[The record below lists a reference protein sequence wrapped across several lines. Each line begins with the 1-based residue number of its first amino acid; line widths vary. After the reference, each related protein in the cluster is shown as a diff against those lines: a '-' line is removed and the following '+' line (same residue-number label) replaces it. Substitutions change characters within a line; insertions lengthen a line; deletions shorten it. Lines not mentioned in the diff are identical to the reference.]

1 MRRQLREKGQ
11 ASVEYLVVGLAF
23 ITLMGALAA
32 IWRFIAS
39 GGLSSLMQAAVLLY
53 DRCIMTAAA
62 TEGCRLVA
70 TSTVDDA
77 TTHT

>member
-23 ITLMGALAA
+23 IALMGALAA

-39 GGLSSLMQAAVLLY
+39 GGLSSLMQAGASHALATAGGLFDALLF
-53 DRCIMTAAA
+53 
-62 TEGCRLVA
+62 
-70 TSTVDDA
+70 
-77 TTHT
+77 